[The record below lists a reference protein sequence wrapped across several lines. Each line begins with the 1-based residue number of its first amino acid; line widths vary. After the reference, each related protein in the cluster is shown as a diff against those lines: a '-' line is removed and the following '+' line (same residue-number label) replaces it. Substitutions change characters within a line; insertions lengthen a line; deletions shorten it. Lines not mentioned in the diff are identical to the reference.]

1 MNDYVTQKIA
11 LGFAIGAFT
20 FMVFGSLL
28 ASARFM
34 TAFIRGFEGALIF
47 GGLAWGLSWYL
58 LKNSKP
64 DSEIEEEST
73 SEP

>member
-1 MNDYVTQKIA
+1 MNKSVPQKIA

-20 FMVFGSLL
+20 FMVFGSVL
-28 ASARFM
+28 AGARFV
-34 TAFIRGFEGALIF
+34 TALIRGFEGALIF

-73 SEP
+73 SDP